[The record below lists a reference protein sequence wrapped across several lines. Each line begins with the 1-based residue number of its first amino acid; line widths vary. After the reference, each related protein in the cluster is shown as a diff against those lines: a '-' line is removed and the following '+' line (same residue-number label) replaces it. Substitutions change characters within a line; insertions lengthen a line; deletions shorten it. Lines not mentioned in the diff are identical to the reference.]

1 MKEERK
7 VTADIYMHVTEE
19 RKKKDAN
26 LLDNV
31 RIM

>member
-1 MKEERK
+1 MKEEHK
-7 VTADIYMHVTEE
+7 EDIYMHVTEE